1 MHKQILK
8 LVYSNIS
15 SWMISVSLFS
25 ILFIFM
31 LYAREFLFFE
41 PYFIFHLPSDEILSF
56 SLIFAVSGLVSL
68 VTSLSVFQMRTVK
81 FNSGKTGTGI
91 TGSVIGVGAGI
102 CSSCGQ
108 IGFSIISILGVT
120 GAASLSFL
128 TVYEIPIRLT
138 AIVILSGTY
147 FGMIKGL
154 SKECTVNLK
163 NNNN

>member
-1 MHKQILK
+1 
-8 LVYSNIS
+8 
-15 SWMISVSLFS
+15 MISVSLFS

-91 TGSVIGVGAGI
+91 TGSVIGVSAGI